1 MGFRLMLGKEVREQ
15 VRTLRLPVVLI
26 VFGLIGLLSPVTA
39 RYIREIIDAVG
50 GQQYQGLV
58 PEPTVA
64 DAVVQLTKNL
74 GQFGV
79 LIAVLVTMG
88 SVTTEKERG
97 TAAFLLTKPI
107 SRGAFLA
114 AKAASIGLLLALAT
128 ALAVA
133 LAWFYTAVLFET
145 LGVID
150 FALVALLIWLSLCAF
165 AAVTFL
171 ASATTR
177 SALVAG
183 GVGIAVL
190 LLSGVLGALPGM
202 GAYLPT
208 SLWGAADGVALGRGF
223 DDALGSLLAAIGLI
237 VVALALAWFAFRRQ
251 EL

>member
-97 TAAFLLTKPI
+97 TAAFLLT
-107 SRGAFLA
+107 
-114 AKAASIGLLLALAT
+114 
-128 ALAVA
+128 
-133 LAWFYTAVLFET
+133 
-145 LGVID
+145 
-150 FALVALLIWLSLCAF
+150 
-165 AAVTFL
+165 
-171 ASATTR
+171 
-177 SALVAG
+177 
-183 GVGIAVL
+183 
-190 LLSGVLGALPGM
+190 
-202 GAYLPT
+202 
-208 SLWGAADGVALGRGF
+208 
-223 DDALGSLLAAIGLI
+223 
-237 VVALALAWFAFRRQ
+237 
-251 EL
+251 